1 MLIFL
6 LGWLSLIGVAFNSF
20 LFFLNV
26 FKPLQNEIRVK
37 LHCNVGLTSLVT
49 TTGHILLRARAQEY
63 SYKSMI
69 WLGFGL
75 YLLILA
81 SGAVLLYL
89 PSAKGLR
96 YQARSFHPT
105 LVIGLVITLLY
116 HVLNDLSY

>member
-26 FKPLQNEIRVK
+26 FKPLQNERRVK
-37 LHCNVGLTSLVT
+37 FHCNVGLTSLVS
-49 TTGHILLRARAQEY
+49 TTGHIFLLFLEGY
-63 SYKSMI
+63 GYESMI

-81 SGAVLLYL
+81 SGAVLFYL
-89 PSAKGLR
+89 PSARGLR
-96 YQARSFHPT
+96 YQARSFHPA
-105 LVIGLVITLLY
+105 LVIGLVITLLF
-116 HVLNDLSY
+116 HILNVLSF